1 MINQKK
7 EVTKMPRYYL
17 QWETKES
24 LIATDPVKGAKLALS
39 LLEMVKQ
46 DMQTGRTKDW
56 GYIPGES
63 RGYSIVE
70 ESNESDLAI
79 GMMKWTPYLNFEV
92 KPVLTLDQTIESFK
106 KVAAGA
112 KVKK

>member
-1 MINQKK
+1 MA
-7 EVTKMPRYYL
+7 RYYL

-24 LIATDPVKGAKLALS
+24 VTATDPVKGAKLALS

-46 DMQTGRTKDW
+46 DMQAGRTKDW
-56 GYIPGES
+56 GFIPGES

-70 ESNESDLAI
+70 APSELDLAI
-79 GMMKWTPYLNFEV
+79 GMMKWAPYLKFEV
-92 KPVLTLDQTIESFK
+92 KPVLTLDQNVESFK
-106 KVAAGA
+106 KGAAGA

>member
-1 MINQKK
+1 MS
-7 EVTKMPRYYL
+7 RYYI

-24 LIATDPVKGAKLALS
+24 VIGTDPAKGAKLALS

-46 DMQTGRTKDW
+46 EMQAGTTKEW
-56 GYIPGES
+56 GCIPGEP

-70 ESNESDLAI
+70 APNESDLAI
-79 GMMKWTPYLNFEV
+79 GMMKWSPYLNFEV